1 MKFSELEK
9 AWQRVFELGWDSY
22 KEGNLPIGAVIV
34 DPDGNELSCGRN
46 RYVVSKRFPNCKVDH
61 AETECIQELDIVKHP
76 DLKSYVIYTSMEPC
90 PMCIGTIIM
99 SNLKKVKVAA
109 HDAWAGA
116 ADICIKNTYAQKK
129 CVEVEFADDLLANV
143 QIALQGSV
151 ELRINGTDSA
161 VYKSFMEMYPLG
173 ASAAY
178 KIYSEKL
185 LDSYMDKSAG
195 EAFDCVAAIIESQ
208 SE

>member
-1 MKFSELEK
+1 MRFNGLDKE
-9 AWQRVFELGWDSY
+9 WQKVFELGWESY
-22 KEGNLPIGAVIV
+22 KDGNLPIGAIIV
-34 DPDGNELSCGRN
+34 DNDGNLLSCGRN
-46 RYVVSKRFPNCKVDH
+46 RYIASKRFPNCKVDH
-61 AETECIQELDIVKHP
+61 AETECIQELDIEKYP
-76 DLKSYVIYTSMEPC
+76 DLKNYTLYTSMEPC

-109 HDAWAGA
+109 HDSWAGA
-116 ADICIKNTYAQKK
+116 SDICIKNSYAQKK
-129 CVEVEFADDLLANV
+129 CVEVEFADDFLANV

-151 ELRINGTDSA
+151 ELRITGTDSE

-185 LDSYMDKSAG
+185 LGEVSLLNAG
-195 EAFDCVAAIIESQ
+195 DAFDRVAEILES
-208 SE
+208 